1 MKKTGIAA
9 VVLLV
14 AGAAVTAGAWYTG
27 TQLETLLPEKIA
39 EANQELARQLPG
51 SEVQL
56 SLTSLERGVFSSV
69 ARYQLDLG
77 ELAHE
82 WPASELVLVE
92 HIEHGPLPLSRLSTL
107 RLLPVL
113 SHSQTRLE
121 ETALTAPWFRQAEG
135 GEPLRIQTT
144 LGYDLEASV
153 RLEVA
158 PLRFADGET
167 HLSFSGFQGEFEGS
181 AEQVTGS
188 GHFDRLEL
196 STLGEQPT
204 RVGLQGLQVVFDR
217 HKGPSGLFLGEQSVT
232 LERLD
237 VHWPGLEPL
246 VLSELAQ
253 HDRLSQT
260 DDLLAA
266 DLTLE
271 LAGLSYAE
279 QPLGALR
286 MDWSARDLNA
296 GAIVALADLIGS
308 YAETLESDPEHEG
321 FSHAQEQH
329 LKAALESLLDS
340 RPSLSLDSLS
350 LKTANAESRLSL
362 QLGLSKP
369 AMGEALPPEVLIQQL
384 VSRLNL
390 QLDLPKASIRDL
402 VGYQALFD
410 ASLDPQAVAMEADM
424 LAEMAGDM
432 AVGMELA
439 TLQGDTLQTRLDYA
453 DGQVTLNGQTRPLEE
468 FLAMLSLLAG
478 GGVAIE

>member
-1 MKKTGIAA
+1 
-9 VVLLV
+9 
-14 AGAAVTAGAWYTG
+14 
-27 TQLETLLPEKIA
+27 
-39 EANQELARQLPG
+39 
-51 SEVQL
+51 
-56 SLTSLERGVFSSV
+56 
-69 ARYQLDLG
+69 
-77 ELAHE
+77 
-82 WPASELVLVE
+82 
-92 HIEHGPLPLSRLSTL
+92 
-107 RLLPVL
+107 
-113 SHSQTRLE
+113 
-121 ETALTAPWFRQAEG
+121 
-135 GEPLRIQTT
+135 
-144 LGYDLEASV
+144 
-153 RLEVA
+153 
-158 PLRFADGET
+158 
-167 HLSFSGFQGEFEGS
+167 
-181 AEQVTGS
+181 
-188 GHFDRLEL
+188 
-196 STLGEQPT
+196 
-204 RVGLQGLQVVFDR
+204 
-217 HKGPSGLFLGEQSVT
+217 
-232 LERLD
+232 
-237 VHWPGLEPL
+237 
-246 VLSELAQ
+246 
-253 HDRLSQT
+253 
-260 DDLLAA
+260 
-266 DLTLE
+266 
-271 LAGLSYAE
+271 
-279 QPLGALR
+279 

-296 GAIVALADLIGS
+296 GAIVALADLIAS

-390 QLDLPKASIRDL
+390 QLDLPKVSIRDL

-468 FLAMLSLLAG
+468 FLAMLGLLAG